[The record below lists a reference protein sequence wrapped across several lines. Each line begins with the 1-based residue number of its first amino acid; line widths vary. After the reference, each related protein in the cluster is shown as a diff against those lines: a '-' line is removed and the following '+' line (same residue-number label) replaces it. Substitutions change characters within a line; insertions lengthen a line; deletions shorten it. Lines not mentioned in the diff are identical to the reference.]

1 MVFTFFS
8 WLVIYIVMV
17 CGGHRMNYHELS
29 DSKYFS
35 SNVLA
40 YILLQLSACFVH
52 MNAGN
57 DNHMVIFVIDK

>member
-1 MVFTFFS
+1 
-8 WLVIYIVMV
+8 
-17 CGGHRMNYHELS
+17 MNYHELS